1 MIHFR
6 SFHMSKCVC
15 IESSSN
21 AYNGSLMLFHDM
33 VEEDEK
39 RKDFGGA
46 FIVYAWTRGARCD
59 IFQVLFDLF
68 VEDKTCM
75 CY

>member
-1 MIHFR
+1 
-6 SFHMSKCVC
+6 
-15 IESSSN
+15 
-21 AYNGSLMLFHDM
+21 M

-39 RKDFGGA
+39 RIPFIPILGNSYDLKDFGGA